1 MSETET
7 GGVGLKLAFLLLLGL
22 GLGLGAHATW
32 RLSTGTAFA
41 PDPMADW
48 MTPAHVSAVF
58 GIPPERVATVL
69 GITGTLPFTSLR
81 DLAAERGESADAL
94 IARLQAEVP

>member
-1 MSETET
+1 MSETEA
-7 GGVGLKLAFLLLLGL
+7 GGTGLKLAFLLCLGL
-22 GLGLGAHATW
+22 GLGLGVQATW
-32 RLSTGTAFA
+32 RIASGTGFA

-58 GIPPERVATVL
+58 GIPQARVAEVL
-69 GITGTLPFTSLR
+69 GITGSLPFASLR
-81 DLAAERGESADAL
+81 VLAAERGETSDAL